1 MFCIF
6 YGVAQNASNRFWIIN
21 ELYIVLFL
29 IYINAVVK
37 LLVKG
42 CGSPTY
48 PTADD
53 GENTS
58 VPVPC

>member
-48 PTADD
+48 PMAN
-53 GENTS
+53 G
-58 VPVPC
+58 